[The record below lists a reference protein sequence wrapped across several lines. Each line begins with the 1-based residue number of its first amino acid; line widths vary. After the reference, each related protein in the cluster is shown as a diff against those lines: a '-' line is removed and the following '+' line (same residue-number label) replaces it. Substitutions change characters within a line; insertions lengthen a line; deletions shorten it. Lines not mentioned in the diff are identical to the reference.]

1 MSSLPPVPPLGA
13 AVLDQ
18 AGQSLGGFLPRLGG
32 AVVLLV
38 VGWFVAWVIGRG
50 VSKALVKL
58 GGNDLAERWKVHD
71 ALERIGLE
79 RSLCKVAGAA
89 VRITL
94 RAVVVFAALSLL
106 GLQFLSQSL
115 NEAVLFLP
123 KVLVALAL
131 LLAGFVLAGWVRE
144 RVDRL
149 AYQMDLPVPVGQLAY
164 VVIVVVFGLTAAAQ
178 VTLSTQFVALVL
190 TIMLGAA
197 ALTIALSFGL
207 GGRDMARA
215 LSAGRYVRGAH
226 EVGQT
231 ISVGDVRGEVRSI
244 ESAATVLRTADGDD
258 VRVPNHLLLEQV
270 VRVHAGG
277 APDAGA

>member
-1 MSSLPPVPPLGA
+1 MTSLGA
-13 AVLDQ
+13 VILDR
-18 AGQSLGGFLPRLGG
+18 AGESLGGFLPRLGG

-38 VGWFVAWVIGRG
+38 VGWLLAWLIGRG
-50 VSKALVKL
+50 VSKALVAL
-58 GGNDLAERWKVHD
+58 GANDLAERLKVHD
-71 ALERIGLE
+71 ALERVGLE

-123 KVLVALAL
+123 KILVALAL
-131 LLAGFVLAGWVRE
+131 LLVGFVLAGWVRD

-149 AYQMDLPVPVGQLAY
+149 AYQMDLPIPVGQLAY
-164 VVIVVVFGLTAAAQ
+164 VVIIVVFGITAAAQ
-178 VTLSTQFVALVL
+178 LTLSTDFVALVL
-190 TIMLGAA
+190 AIMVAAA
-197 ALTIALSFGL
+197 ALTMALSFGL

-226 EVGQT
+226 QVGQT
-231 ISVGDVRGEVRSI
+231 ISVGDVRGEVRAI
-244 ESAATVLRTADGDD
+244 ESTATVLRTPDGDD

-270 VRVHAGG
+270 VRVHGAGG
-277 APDAGA
+277 

>member
-1 MSSLPPVPPLGA
+1 MIAPFGA
-13 AVLDQ
+13 VVIDR
-18 AGQSLGGFLPRLGG
+18 AGESLGGFLPRLGG
-32 AVVLLV
+32 AFVLLIA
-38 VGWFVAWVIGRG
+38 GWLFAWLIGRG

-58 GGNDLAERWKVHD
+58 GANDLAERFKVHD

-79 RSLCKVAGAA
+79 RSLCKVAGSA
-89 VRITL
+89 VRVTL
-94 RAVVVFAALSLL
+94 RIVVVFAALSLL

-131 LLAGFVLAGWVRE
+131 LLIGFVLAGWVRE

-149 AYQMDLPVPVGQLAY
+149 AYQMDLPIPIGQLAY
-164 VVIVVVFGLTAAAQ
+164 AVIIVVFALTAAAQ
-178 VTLSTQFVALVL
+178 VTLSTEFVAMVL
-190 TIMLGAA
+190 AIILTAA

-226 EVGQT
+226 QVGQT
-231 ISVGDVRGEVRSI
+231 ISVGDVRGEVRAI
-244 ESAATVLRTADGDD
+244 ESAATVLRTADGDE
-258 VRVPNHLLLEQV
+258 VRVPNHLLLDQI
-270 VRVHAGG
+270 VRVHGTAEPEPG
-277 APDAGA
+277 AGA